1 MKKIVLSSL
10 LFVSLAHASYM
21 GSLVPDKKVG
31 KVSFSA
37 GQASIENDTSLM
49 YKLSLGG
56 TYYYNSRIMYG
67 ATFGLGYTE
76 NPHTQV
82 DNKNM
87 FELDGQ
93 FKLGY
98 SFGQLGE
105 GFGLFGLVDFAYLM
119 YNQQLED
126 KATFAQGIGYGCGL
140 EYVLSD
146 SWVVT
151 GTYTT
156 TKMKPDTNE
165 NFDYEKLLLGIGYI
179 W

>member
-1 MKKIVLSSL
+1 MKKILLSSL
-10 LFVSLAHASYM
+10 LLVSLDNAGYI

-31 KVSFSA
+31 KVSLSA
-37 GQASIENDTSLM
+37 GQATIENDTSLM
-49 YKLSLGG
+49 YKLSFGG
-56 TYYYNSRIMYG
+56 TYYYNNGIMYG

-98 SFGQLGE
+98 SFGQIAE
-105 GFGLFGLVDFAYLM
+105 GFGVYGLVDFAYLM

-126 KATFAQGIGYGCGL
+126 KATFAQGIGYGGGL

-151 GTYTT
+151 TTYTT

-165 NFDYEKLLLGIGYI
+165 DFDYDKLLLGIGYI

>member
-10 LFVSLAHASYM
+10 LFVSLAHASYI

-31 KVSFSA
+31 KVSFST
-37 GQASIENDTSLM
+37 GQATIGNDTSPM
-49 YKLSLGG
+49 YKLSFGG
-56 TYYYNSRIMYG
+56 TYYYNNGVMYV
-67 ATFGLGYTE
+67 ADFGLGYTQ
-76 NPHTQV
+76 NQDTQV

-87 FELDGQ
+87 FELNGQ

-98 SFGQLGE
+98 SFGNLAE
-105 GFGLFGLVDFAYLM
+105 GFGVYGLVDFAYLM
-119 YNQQLED
+119 YNQQED
-126 KATFAQGIGYGCGL
+126 KATFAQGIGYGGGL

-146 SWVVT
+146 SWIVT

-156 TKMKPDTNE
+156 TKMKPDSNE
-165 NFDYEKLLLGIGYI
+165 DFDYEKLLIGIGYT

>member
-10 LFVSLAHASYM
+10 LLVSLANAGYI

-31 KVSFSA
+31 KISLSA
-37 GQASIENDTSLM
+37 GQASIGNDTNLM
-49 YKLSLGG
+49 YKLSFGG
-56 TYYYNSRIMYG
+56 TYYYNNGVMYG
-67 ATFGLGYTE
+67 ADFGLGYTQ
-76 NPHTQV
+76 NQDTQV

-98 SFGQLGE
+98 SFGQLAE
-105 GFGLFGLVDFAYLM
+105 GFGVYGLVDFAYLM
-119 YNQQLED
+119 YNQQLKD
-126 KATFAQGIGYGCGL
+126 KATFAQGIGYGGGL

-151 GTYTT
+151 STYTT
-156 TKMKPDTNE
+156 TKMKADTNE
-165 NFDYEKLLLGIGYI
+165 DFDYEKILIGIGYT